1 MISSAFAFASSF
13 ANAFSKLK
21 LFSNASCIADI
32 AAYFCRY
39 CKSALCNAPLCSR
52 LQLLLSHGWLWSE
65 HGSHAPQKAF
75 CLIRLLWQVPI
86 VAAEA
91 QAALAAGQAVVIGLQ
106 STGEAAA
113 DAMQLEP
120 NQMCGFVSTTR
131 ELLSRFVTQ
140 HFPVRY
146 EPGPNEP
153 AGEHTRWSR
162 LRKLT
167 PRSFPWHIHRSFVGW
182 LEDVRLL
189 VFLLLDQTS
198 ILV

>member
-1 MISSAFAFASSF
+1 M
-13 ANAFSKLK
+13 L
-21 LFSNASCIADI
+21 
-32 AAYFCRY
+32 
-39 CKSALCNAPLCSR
+39 
-52 LQLLLSHGWLWSE
+52 
-65 HGSHAPQKAF
+65 
-75 CLIRLLWQVPI
+75 QVPV

-120 NQMCGFVSTTR
+120 GQACGFVSTTR

-153 AGEHTRWSR
+153 AGV
-162 LRKLT
+162 
-167 PRSFPWHIHRSFVGW
+167 P
-182 LEDVRLL
+182 
-189 VFLLLDQTS
+189 LLDTLSSLTLICVVAFFGCSLCSTRICLRITYLMLLGSGCALRHNDWTTVCLQS
-198 ILV
+198 

>member
-1 MISSAFAFASSF
+1 M
-13 ANAFSKLK
+13 
-21 LFSNASCIADI
+21 
-32 AAYFCRY
+32 
-39 CKSALCNAPLCSR
+39 
-52 LQLLLSHGWLWSE
+52 
-65 HGSHAPQKAF
+65 
-75 CLIRLLWQVPI
+75 PI

-91 QAALAAGQAVVIGLQ
+91 QAALASGQAVVIGLQ

-153 AGEHTRWSR
+153 VGEV
-162 LRKLT
+162 T
-167 PRSFPWHIHRSFVGW
+167 PC
-182 LEDVRLL
+182 VRLIFSARCVGVAL
-189 VFLLLDQTS
+189 SMVSRILLS
-198 ILV
+198 C